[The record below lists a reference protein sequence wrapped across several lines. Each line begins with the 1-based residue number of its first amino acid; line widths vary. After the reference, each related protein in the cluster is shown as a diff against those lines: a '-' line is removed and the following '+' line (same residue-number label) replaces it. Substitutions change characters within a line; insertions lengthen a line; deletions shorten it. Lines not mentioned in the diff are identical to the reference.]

1 MERAKLPPA
10 DPIDR
15 ILASIAG
22 NAAAADR
29 GETTLEA
36 DLAQLYRCGILA
48 ELVRCISP
56 GGDAVAGATLLRR
69 IGRASLAVGRIAEGH
84 ANAVMLIH
92 LYGTSAQRMQAN
104 AATGTGAIFG
114 VWGADGKD
122 PVTAT
127 TRNGNAM
134 TLSGAKQFCS
144 GLGLVSWAV
153 VPVTLSE
160 GPQLFLVDVR
170 DPDRGDPSAWD
181 VSGMRATASGRY
193 DLTGLTA
200 QMLGQPGDFQREPHF
215 EGGIWRY
222 CALHCG
228 GLEALAQEARH
239 HIITRQQTADP
250 HQRARLAQL
259 AICAMTARQWVE
271 SCCKPLTTRDAQD
284 ICVTQALLARDA
296 VEQACLSGIALAER
310 ILGTQAFAT
319 QNAADRIRR
328 DLAFFLRQANLDGK
342 LAKAGDTL
350 LARGIPLAEGYS

>member
-1 MERAKLPPA
+1 MEQAKLSPT
-10 DPIDR
+10 DPIGR
-15 ILASIAG
+15 ILASIAR
-22 NAAAADR
+22 NAGAADR
-29 GETTLEA
+29 GEATLEA
-36 DLAQLYRCGILA
+36 DLALLQGCGILA
-48 ELVRCISP
+48 DLVRSISP
-56 GGDAVAGATLLRR
+56 GGDTLAGATLLRR
-69 IGRASLAVGRIAEGH
+69 IGRASLAVGRIVEGH

-92 LYGTSAQRMQAN
+92 LYGTSAQRMQVN

-114 VWGADGKD
+114 VWGAEGKD
-122 PVTAT
+122 PVTVTAQ
-127 TRNGNAM
+127 NGNAM
-134 TLSGAKQFCS
+134 TLSGAKHFCS

-153 VPVTLSE
+153 VPVTLPG

-170 DPDRGDPSAWD
+170 DPDRADLSAWD

-228 GLEALAQEARH
+228 GLEALAEEARH
-239 HIITRQQTADP
+239 HIITRQQAADP

-259 AICAMTARQWVE
+259 AICALTARHWVE
-271 SCCKPLTTRDAQD
+271 SCCRPLATEDAPD
-284 ICVTQALLARDA
+284 LCVTRALLAREA

-350 LARGIPLAEGYS
+350 LARGILLEEGLT